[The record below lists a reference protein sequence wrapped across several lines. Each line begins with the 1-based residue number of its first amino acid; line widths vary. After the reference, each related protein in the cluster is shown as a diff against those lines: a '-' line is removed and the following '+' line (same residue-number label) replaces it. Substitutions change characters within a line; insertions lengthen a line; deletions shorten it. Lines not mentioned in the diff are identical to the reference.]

1 MPRMTFKDFLTDLNK
16 GGKEFSLTE
25 IGKSSD
31 GEVWQWQESEF
42 SKMLGVRFLSNML
55 VKPLS
60 CMPIKPGIMGR
71 VYIHI

>member
-25 IGKSSD
+25 MGKSSG

-55 VKPLS
+55 VKLLS